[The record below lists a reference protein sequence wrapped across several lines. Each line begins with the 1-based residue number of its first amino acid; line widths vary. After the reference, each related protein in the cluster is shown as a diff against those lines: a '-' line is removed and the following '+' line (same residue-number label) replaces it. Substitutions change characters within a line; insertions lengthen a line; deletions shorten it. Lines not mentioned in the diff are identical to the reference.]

1 MEEFALTCRALTQ
14 LEMPDT
20 SYIKVTHL
28 DIKSGN
34 RKHQD
39 LYPSWSSFALTT
51 AKWLKFLDRLFSP
64 FYYIKFSKK
73 KEGKNSKIETLK
85 NSQQSTWVCTQ
96 RGHGPF

>member
-20 SYIKVTHL
+20 LYIKVTHL

-39 LYPSWSSFALTT
+39 LYSSWSSFALTT